1 MIIVSDIG
9 NTNIVV
15 GFMESH
21 FPRSV
26 FRISTDAV
34 RTSDEYKVLLTSFM
48 FQEGIEKQLIND
60 FILSSVVPPLVPIFR
75 AVSKKLINKDPII
88 VGPEL
93 DLGVKFEVEEP
104 KLTGTDRITN
114 IFEAHRMFP
123 YENACV
129 IDFGTATT
137 FSIVTKDGK
146 FLGGPISIGVI
157 AASNELFRRTAQL
170 PRIELSVPKSAI
182 GKNTVEEMQSG
193 LINGFGGMVDRL
205 IELIEEELGEPV
217 RVIATGGISHIM
229 EGISK
234 RIEIYDKFLTI
245 KGLYSIY
252 ERVKGI

>member
-1 MIIVSDIG
+1 MVIVADIG

-21 FPRSV
+21 IPKSV

-34 RTSDEYKVLLTSFM
+34 RTSDEYKILLTSFM
-48 FQEGIEKQLIND
+48 VQEGLVKENISE
-60 FILSSVVPPLVPIFR
+60 FIISSVVPPLVPIFR
-75 AVSKKLINKDPII
+75 AVSKKLTNRDPI
-88 VGPEL
+88 VVSCEL
-93 DLGVKFEVEEP
+93 DLGIKFEVEEP
-104 KLTGTDRITN
+104 RLTGTDRITN

-123 YENACV
+123 DENVCV

-137 FSIVTKDGK
+137 FSIITKESR

-170 PRIELSVPKSAI
+170 PRIELSLPKNAI
-182 GKNTVEEMQSG
+182 GRNTVEAMQSG
-193 LINGFGGMVDRL
+193 LIYGFGGMVDRL

-229 EGISK
+229 EGVSK

-252 ERVKGI
+252 EKIRES